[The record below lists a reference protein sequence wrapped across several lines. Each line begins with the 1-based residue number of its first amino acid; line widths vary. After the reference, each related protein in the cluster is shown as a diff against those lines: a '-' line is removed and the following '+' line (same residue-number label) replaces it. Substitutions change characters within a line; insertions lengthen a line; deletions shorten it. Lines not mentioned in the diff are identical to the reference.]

1 MIKINSSYK
10 YLLFF
15 FALIA
20 LISFCEIS
28 YSAPAVTGQRSN
40 NACAATIPAVGVEC
54 EAQPETQ
61 IITFHKV
68 AFCTALPAEPTAT
81 TATGMTNC
89 TTVFENTA
97 GAPVSIQKGAGT
109 TPVGTFTDPPYGN
122 YTYAYMELSPVVTYK
137 TNLVFSNL
145 KALGSNISNNPVVA
159 GSNNCQT
166 NGEQYFHWG
175 NLKGISCQS
184 GVGTDTNGNTAANTS
199 VTLNSLSND
208 GCDDMDDTD
217 RVCVNGLYAGR
228 FPGTNGNTDIYLVKS
243 NGALASNS
251 VLNNVATGANAANA
265 VAKLIVFLPMTAK
278 ITPDT
283 TSYNLLYN
291 NTRGMTVWQNP
302 NGIDA
307 TKFNIGF
314 SIAYFDMTFQIQ

>member
-28 YSAPAVTGQRSN
+28 NSAPAVTGERSN

-68 AFCTALPAEPTAT
+68 AFCTAIPTEPTAT

-122 YTYAYMELSPVVTYK
+122 YTFAYVELSPVITYK
-137 TNLVFSNL
+137 ANLVFTNNN
-145 KALGSNISNNPVVA
+145 ALGSGGEG
-159 GSNNCQT
+159 GSGVGPNCHT
-166 NGEQYFHWG
+166 NGIAYFYWDT
-175 NLKGISCQS
+175 LKGITCTGAAA
-184 GVGTDTNGNTAANTS
+184 GVAVDTTNTI
-199 VTLNSLSND
+199 NSLDNNAAVYSGETTEGTN
-208 GCDDMDDTD
+208 
-217 RVCVNGLYAGR
+217 
-228 FPGTNGNTDIYLVKS
+228 PGTTRGFLIKS
-243 NGALASNS
+243 NGTLATTSLS
-251 VLNNVATGANAANA
+251 GTIGD
-265 VAKLIVFLPMTAK
+265 VAKLVFVMPMTAN

-283 TSYNLLYN
+283 TSFNLLYN
-291 NTRGMTVWQNP
+291 NTRGMIVWQNADGG
-302 NGIDA
+302 NFR
-307 TKFNIGF
+307 TGF
-314 SIAYFDMTFQIQ
+314 SAAFFDMVFQIQ

>member
-1 MIKINSSYK
+1 MIKINCSYK
-10 YLLFF
+10 YLIFF
-15 FALIA
+15 FTLIA

-28 YSAPAVTGQRSN
+28 NSAPAVTGERSN
-40 NACAATIPAVGVEC
+40 NACAATIPALGVEC

-61 IITFHKV
+61 IVIFHKV
-68 AFCTALPAEPTAT
+68 AFCTAIPTEPTST
-81 TATGMTNC
+81 IATGLTNC

-97 GAPVSIQKGAGT
+97 GAAISIQKGVGT
-109 TPVGTFTDPPYGN
+109 IPEGTFTDPPFGN
-122 YTYAYMELSPVVTYK
+122 YTFAYVELSPVVTYN
-137 TNLVFSNL
+137 TNLVFSGT
-145 KALGSNISNNPVVA
+145 KALGSDISNNPVVA
-159 GSNNCQT
+159 GANNCQT
-166 NGEQYFHWG
+166 NGTAYFHWG

-184 GVGTDTNGNTAANTS
+184 GVGTALNGNAAANTS

-208 GCDDMDDTD
+208 GCDDMNNVDG
-217 RVCVNGLYAGR
+217 VCVNGLYAGR
-228 FPGTNGNTDIYLVKS
+228 FPGTNGNTDVYLIQS
-243 NGALASNS
+243 NGTLASGSALNALA
-251 VLNNVATGANAANA
+251 ADANK
-265 VAKLIVFLPMTAK
+265 VAKLIIFLPMTAK

-283 TSYNLLYN
+283 TSFNLLWN

>member
-28 YSAPAVTGQRSN
+28 NSQDARNS
-40 NACAATIPAVGVEC
+40 ACAATIVANGTVC
-54 EAQPETQ
+54 ETTPTTQ
-61 IITFHKV
+61 KITIYKV
-68 AFCTALPAEPTAT
+68 AFCTALPTVPTST

-109 TPVGTFTDPPYGN
+109 IPAGTFTDPPYGN

-137 TNLVFSNL
+137 TNLVFSGD

-184 GVGTDTNGNTAANTS
+184 GVGNGVNAAVNTS

-208 GCDDMDDTD
+208 GCADMNDTD
-217 RVCVNGLYAGR
+217 GACDTGLYAGR

-251 VLNNVATGANAANA
+251 VLNNVATGDNAANA

>member
-28 YSAPAVTGQRSN
+28 NSAPAVTGERSN
-40 NACAATIPAVGVEC
+40 NACAATIPANGIEC
-54 EAQPETQ
+54 EAQPEIQ
-61 IITFHKV
+61 NVIFHKV
-68 AFCTALPAEPTAT
+68 AFCTALPTEPTGT

-97 GAPVSIQKGAGT
+97 GTTVSIQKGVGT
-109 TPVGTFTDPPYGN
+109 TPAGTFTDPPFGK
-122 YTYAYMELSPVVTYK
+122 YTFAYVELSPVVTYK
-137 TNLVFSNL
+137 TNLVFSGT
-145 KALGSNISNNPVVA
+145 KALGSNESNNPAVDGV
-159 GSNNCQT
+159 NNCQT
-166 NGEQYFHWG
+166 NGEEYFHWG
-175 NLKGISCQS
+175 NLKGISCQA
-184 GVGTDTNGNTAANTS
+184 GVGTGANAATNTN

-208 GCDDMDDTD
+208 GCDNINCT
-217 RVCVNGLYAGR
+217 NGLYAGR
-228 FPGTNGNTDIYLVKS
+228 FPGTNGNTDVYLIQS
-243 NGALASNS
+243 NGTLASGSTLNALA
-251 VLNNVATGANAANA
+251 AGANK
-265 VAKLIVFLPMTAK
+265 VSKLIIFLPMTAN

-283 TSYNLLYN
+283 TNYNLLYN

-302 NGIDA
+302 NGVDA
-307 TKFNIGF
+307 AKFNIGF

>member
-137 TNLVFSNL
+137 VNLVFSAAANAL
-145 KALGSNISNNPVVA
+145 SSTAALGANA
-159 GSNNCQT
+159 GFSNCQT
-166 NGEQYFHWG
+166 SAANYFHWG
-175 NLKGISCQS
+175 NLLGITCQ
-184 GVGTDTNGNTAANTS
+184 TNITAAANAT

-217 RVCVNGLYAGR
+217 GACVNGLYAGR
-228 FPGTNGNTDIYLVKS
+228 FPGTNGNTDIYLIQS
-243 NGALASNS
+243 NGTLASGSALNALA
-251 VLNNVATGANAANA
+251 AGANK

-291 NTRGMTVWQNP
+291 NTRGMTVWQNR
-302 NGIDA
+302 NGA
-307 TKFNIGF
+307 GNVNNGFWNIGF

>member
-20 LISFCEIS
+20 LISFSQIS
-28 YSAPAVTGQRSN
+28 NSAPAVTGERSN
-40 NACAATIPAVGVEC
+40 NACAATIPANGIEC
-54 EAQPETQ
+54 EAQPEIQ
-61 IITFHKV
+61 NVIFHKV
-68 AFCTALPAEPTAT
+68 AFCTALPTEPTGT

-97 GAPVSIQKGAGT
+97 GTTVSIQKGVGT
-109 TPVGTFTDPPYGN
+109 TPAGTFTDPPFGK
-122 YTYAYMELSPVVTYK
+122 YTFAYVELSPVVTYK
-137 TNLVFSNL
+137 TNLVFSGT
-145 KALGSNISNNPVVA
+145 KALGSNESNNPVVA
-159 GSNNCQT
+159 GVNNCQT
-166 NGEQYFHWG
+166 NGEAYFHWG
-175 NLKGISCQS
+175 NLKGISCQA
-184 GVGTDTNGNTAANTS
+184 GVGTGANAAANTN

-208 GCDDMDDTD
+208 GCDNINCT
-217 RVCVNGLYAGR
+217 NGLYAGR
-228 FPGTNGNTDIYLVKS
+228 FPGTNGNTDVYLIQS
-243 NGALASNS
+243 NGTLASGSTLNALA
-251 VLNNVATGANAANA
+251 AGANK
-265 VAKLIVFLPMTAK
+265 VSKLIIFLPMTAN

-283 TSYNLLYN
+283 TNYNLLYN

-302 NGIDA
+302 NGVDA

>member
-28 YSAPAVTGQRSN
+28 NSAPAVTGERSN
-40 NACAATIPAVGVEC
+40 NACAATIPANGIEC
-54 EAQPETQ
+54 EAQPEIQ
-61 IITFHKV
+61 NVIFHKV
-68 AFCTALPAEPTAT
+68 AFCTALPTEPTGT

-89 TTVFENTA
+89 KTVFENTA
-97 GAPVSIQKGAGT
+97 GTTVSIQKGVGT
-109 TPVGTFTDPPYGN
+109 TPAGTFTDPPFGN
-122 YTYAYMELSPVVTYK
+122 YTFAYVELSPVVTYK
-137 TNLVFSNL
+137 TNLVFSGT
-145 KALGSNISNNPVVA
+145 KALGSNESNNPVVA
-159 GSNNCQT
+159 GVNNCQT
-166 NGEQYFHWG
+166 NGEEYFHWG
-175 NLKGISCQS
+175 NLKGISCQV
-184 GVGTDTNGNTAANTS
+184 GVGTGANAAANTN

-208 GCDDMDDTD
+208 GCDNINCT
-217 RVCVNGLYAGR
+217 NGLYAGR

-251 VLNNVATGANAANA
+251 VLNNVATGGNAANA